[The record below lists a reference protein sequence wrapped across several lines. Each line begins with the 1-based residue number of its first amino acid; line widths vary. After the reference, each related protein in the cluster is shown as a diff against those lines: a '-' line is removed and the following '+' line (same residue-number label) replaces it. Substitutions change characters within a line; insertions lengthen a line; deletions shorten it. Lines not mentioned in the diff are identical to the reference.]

1 MRTVIL
7 HGKLRKLFGSQFEM
21 DVRSVSDAVRAL
33 CANFPKATQVLANGQ
48 YRIVCGSQRRGMG
61 IGIDT
66 LDLFLPTGKNLHII
80 PVIRG
85 RKNGGAIKAV
95 AGMAMLAVAIF
106 AAPVGAAGAG
116 LFGGSQF
123 FTSLGIMGIGM
134 TLTGISQMLT
144 PAPKMPKM
152 ESFERE
158 ETPSFLLG
166 GAVNATGQGL
176 PVPIVFGI
184 ARTGGVV
191 VSGGISV
198 EDFK

>member
-1 MRTVIL
+1 MRTIHL
-7 HGKLRKLFGSQFEM
+7 HGKLKKSFGGPLEM
-21 DVRSVSDAVRAL
+21 DVRSTADAVRAL
-33 CANFPKATQVLANGQ
+33 CANFPEATQVLAKGE
-48 YRIVCGSQRRGMG
+48 YRIVCGSKARGVG

-66 LDLFLPTGKNLHII
+66 LDLYLPTGKSLHII
-80 PVIRG
+80 PARG
-85 RKNGGAIKAV
+85 GNKNGGAVKAV
-95 AGMAMLAVAIF
+95 AGMAMLAVALI

-123 FTSLGIMGIGM
+123 FTSLGIMGVGL

-176 PVPIVFGI
+176 PVPIVFGTM
-184 ARTGGVV
+184 RTGGVV
-191 VSGGISV
+191 ISGGVTV